1 MKYLLIISCLLFTLV
16 SCEEVEKKAK
26 QEIYKGTLTGYLTC
40 LDDNKK
46 KAEVLSKFSVEKH
59 CKLKHQVIIPE
70 KLKELNGEYTAN
82 VYINYDNLDGAGMSK
97 IRNIVNTTSD
107 YVITMVSFY
116 MNINDQGKEYT
127 FDTELENLWVE
138 PGQLIDHE
146 LYTRNIKH
154 NFSSRNEQFCS
165 TLQKKGLERINC
177 KSWGLNKFYGIKID
191 IN

>member
-70 KLKELNGEYTAN
+70 KLKELNGGYAAR
-82 VYINYDNLDGAGMSK
+82 VYINYDNLDGAAMTDIS
-97 IRNIVNTTSD
+97 NIVNTTSD

-116 MNINDQGKEYT
+116 MHINDQGKEYT
-127 FDTELENLWVE
+127 LHTELEDLWVE
-138 PGQLIDHE
+138 PGQLVDDK

-154 NFSSRNEQFCS
+154 NFHSRNEAYCS
-165 TLQKKGLERINC
+165 DLSKKGLEVINC
-177 KSWGLNKFYGIKID
+177 KSWDLNKFYGIKID